1 VPEHVGAL
9 KAGPSTDTLVARTIF
24 GLLVKQTPEGPMAKA
39 AGSPDEDWTPLK
51 PYSSN
56 DAEGPSQ
63 FGFVGFA
70 ALGVR
75 RPLRFL
81 AHKLDL
87 QESQIAEL
95 ARILDEIKTE
105 RAQAAVDHRRA
116 ISAFADAIESEVFDE
131 AKANAGAQVRLQ
143 SADRLRGAVL
153 TALSRLHK
161 MLDPQQRSRLAYLI
175 RTGTLS
181 I

>member
-1 VPEHVGAL
+1 MYPGFISHWRRERCGESRVGMGC
-9 KAGPSTDTLVARTIF
+9 GPSDYRGRHRDRESRVA
-24 GLLVKQTPEGPMAKA
+24 PEDQE
-39 AGSPDEDWTPLK
+39 AG
-51 PYSSN
+51 
-56 DAEGPSQ
+56 
-63 FGFVGFA
+63 FGFGGGAF
-70 ALGVR
+70 GVR

-81 AHKLDL
+81 AYKLQL
-87 QESQIAEL
+87 EEVQVAEL

-116 ISAFADAIESEVFDE
+116 ISTFADAIEGDAFDE
-131 AKANAGAQVRLQ
+131 SKARSGAALRLQ
-143 SADRLRGAVL
+143 SADRLGGAVV

-161 MLDPQQRSRLAYLI
+161 LLDSQQRTRLAYLI